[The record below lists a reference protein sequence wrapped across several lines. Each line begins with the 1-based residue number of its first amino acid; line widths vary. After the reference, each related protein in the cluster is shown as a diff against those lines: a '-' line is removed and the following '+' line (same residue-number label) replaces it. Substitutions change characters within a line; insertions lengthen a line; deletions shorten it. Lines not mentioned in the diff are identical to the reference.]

1 MLGINQMQEIQD
13 LKLRGYT
20 QAEIIAYYNDQGIK
34 PPSRPTIAKYFNM
47 DVVPE
52 NPGEKLAKDKAFDAE
67 PFRSTI
73 IATVEA
79 NDGNDFCMSSVYD
92 LLEEKF
98 IENGEYDKLPGNE
111 QTLRNYVHYLRDT
124 GQIDTGEEHRRIYD
138 HVFDTPPGEQML
150 IDFGMETLDQKH
162 AIHFIC
168 LLLRYSRL
176 LCVYAQDH
184 KYNALEA
191 CQAIYRAFCKLGGR
205 PSVLVID
212 QDAVFVA
219 SETYGEVIKTR
230 VFEDFCTEQDLK
242 LWVCNKA
249 DPESKG
255 PIENSVGFV
264 KKNFFSARNI
274 TCIDDVW
281 RSLPGWLDRKN
292 KRIHRTT
299 LHVPF
304 QVFKEIEQ
312 GSLGPMLPSV
322 YETSPNSFFSTECKG
337 MPYVLYRSCRYSVP
351 REFAYSRLK
360 YKVTSG
366 KIHIYDENLNH
377 LCTHLLSERKG
388 SYNQLPEHRKGE
400 SGDWIDIMER
410 LRKQWNC
417 YDFQHFINGVKK
429 ENPRHISKQLGA
441 IEQFL
446 NAENPDRTLVAEVMK
461 ICCNNF
467 RYQFSQFKVVYEY
480 TKAGKSL
487 TTTEGFKASLNSDA
501 VEYKNLEVYGK
512 AFNERVNRSV
522 EEAVV

>member
-1 MLGINQMQEIQD
+1 MLAKNQMQEIQD

-20 QAEIIAYYNDQGIK
+20 QTEIVEYYKAQGIK

-47 DVVPE
+47 DVIPQ
-52 NPGEKLAKDKAFDAE
+52 NPGEKLSKDKAFDIE

-79 NDGNDFCMSSVYD
+79 NSGREFCVSSVYD

-98 IENGEYDKLPGNE
+98 VDSGEFEKLPGNE
-111 QTLRNYVHYLRDT
+111 QTLRNYVHYLHES
-124 GQIDTGEEHRRIYD
+124 GQIDVGEQHRRIYD

-150 IDFGMETLDQKH
+150 IDFGEETLDKKRS
-162 AIHFIC
+162 IHFIC
-168 LLLRYSRL
+168 LLLRYSRF

-184 KYNALEA
+184 KYNATEA
-191 CQAIYRAFCKLGGR
+191 CQAIYRSFCKLGGR
-205 PSVLVID
+205 PAVLVID

-219 SETYGEVIKTR
+219 QETYGEVIKTR
-230 VFEDFCTEQDLK
+230 VFEDFCTEQSLK

-264 KKNFFSARNI
+264 KKNFFSARTI

-281 RSLPGWLDRKN
+281 RGLPGWLERKN
-292 KRIHRTT
+292 KRIHRAT
-299 LHVPF
+299 LHVPV
-304 QVFKEIEQ
+304 QVYKEVEQ
-312 GSLGPMLPSV
+312 ACLMPLLPSV
-322 YETSPNSFFSTECKG
+322 YETSPNSFATFECKG
-337 MPYVLYRSCRYSVP
+337 MPYVLYRSSRYSVP
-351 REFAYSRLK
+351 REFAYSRIK
-360 YKVTSG
+360 YKVTAG
-366 KIHIYDENLNH
+366 KIHFYDEDLNFI
-377 LCTHLLSERKG
+377 CTHLLSERKG

-410 LRKQWNC
+410 LRNKWNC

-429 ENPRHISKQLGA
+429 ENPRHVSKQLGA

-446 NAENPDRTLVAEVMK
+446 NAENPDRQLVAEVMQ
-461 ICCNNF
+461 ICCKNY

-487 TTTEGFKASLNSDA
+487 VSSDGFQASMNTDP
-501 VEYKNLEVYGK
+501 VEYKGLDVYER
-512 AFNERVNRSV
+512 AFKERVDRSGKEV
-522 EEAVV
+522 LV